1 MGETGGEGPGR
12 GVSTFLRR
20 TDKSEVRILL
30 AEDDSATRR
39 TVEHL
44 LVTWGH
50 QVIACADG
58 EEAWS
63 RFREEVPRLLLLDWV
78 MPGLD
83 GLDVCRQVRGH
94 PAGETVQVVMLTG
107 RADLSDVEAALAAG
121 ADDYVI
127 KPVDAAQ
134 LKIRLQVAAHR
145 LQLQT
150 LLRESEERQGC
161 ILDALPAI
169 VWAVNR
175 EGVITYGSGAG
186 LAAMGLTAAD
196 LLGRSYHELFAGC
209 PEIVAIH
216 ARALAGYEEVVDGQ
230 LQGRSV
236 VARLRPLYDGRG
248 EVDGAVGV
256 AQDVSAERQLEAQIT
271 QAMKM
276 EVLGQLVAS
285 IAHDFNNLLTG
296 MMGHIELLQLDAGE
310 ALQEDLAGVMEAAHH
325 GAELTRQ
332 LLSFSRRRE
341 PGMSEVDVGDLC
353 GQAVR
358 LVRRMVKGQMEV
370 TIQVADGVPRV
381 WGDAEQVYQV
391 VMNLCINARDAVL
404 AARRSETGEEGMV
417 AIEVDGCGFE
427 GEDEEGGRE
436 VVIRVR
442 DNGCG
447 MDEETRQ
454 RLFEPFFT
462 TKGEH
467 GTGLGLAT
475 VQRLV
480 DRHHGRIEVES
491 TPGEGSLFVIHLP
504 AVMHEREACAV
515 GGGDDG

>member
-1 MGETGGEGPGR
+1 M
-12 GVSTFLRR
+12 
-20 TDKSEVRILL
+20 RILL

-44 LVTWGH
+44 LTTWGH
-50 QVIACADG
+50 EVVLCGDG
-58 EEAWS
+58 EEAWA

-83 GLDVCRQVRGH
+83 GLDVCRRVRGH
-94 PAGETVQVVMLTG
+94 PAGGAAQVVMLTG
-107 RADLSDVEAALAAG
+107 RAELADVEQALAAG
-121 ADDYVI
+121 ADDYLT

-134 LKIRLQVAAHR
+134 LKIRLQIAAHR

-150 LLRESEERQGC
+150 LLQESEARQGC
-161 ILDALPAI
+161 VLDALPAI

-175 EGVITYGSGAG
+175 DGVVNYGAGAG

-196 LLGRSYHELFAGC
+196 LVGRRYGDLFGGC
-209 PEIVAIH
+209 PEIVAVH
-216 ARALAGYEEVVDGQ
+216 ARALAGYEEVVDGTF
-230 LQGRSV
+230 QGRSV
-236 VARLRPLYDGRG
+236 VARLRPLYDGLGRV
-248 EVDGAVGV
+248 EGAVGV
-256 AQDVSAERQLEAQIT
+256 AQDVSVERQLEAQIT

-285 IAHDFNNLLTG
+285 VAHDFNNLLTG

-310 ALQEDLAGVMEAAHH
+310 ALQADLSGVMEAAHH

-341 PGMSEVDVGDLC
+341 PGMAAVEVGDLC

-358 LVRRMVKGQMEV
+358 LVRRMVKGEIEV
-370 TIQVADGVPRV
+370 SIRVADGVPKV
-381 WGDAEQVYQV
+381 WGDAEQFYQV

-404 AARRSETGEEGMV
+404 AAAEVAERREGRITVEVVGGGGGEG
-417 AIEVDGCGFE
+417 AAPAAG
-427 GEDEEGGRE
+427 E
-436 VVIRVR
+436 VVITVR

-447 MDEETRQ
+447 MDEETR
-454 RLFEPFFT
+454 RHLFEPFFT
-462 TKGEH
+462 TKGER

-480 DRHHGRIEVES
+480 DRHHGRIEVDS
-491 TPGEGSLFVIHLP
+491 TLGEGTTFTIYLP
-504 AVMHEREACAV
+504 AFVPEAEAAV
-515 GGGDDG
+515 VAGGEDG

>member
-1 MGETGGEGPGR
+1 
-12 GVSTFLRR
+12 
-20 TDKSEVRILL
+20 VRILL

-44 LVTWGH
+44 LTTWGH
-50 QVIACADG
+50 DVVSCGDG
-58 EEAWS
+58 EEAWAH
-63 RFREEVPRLLLLDWV
+63 FRDEVPRLLLLDWV

-83 GLDVCRQVRGH
+83 GLEVCRKVRGH
-94 PAGETVQVVMLTG
+94 PAGGSVQVVMLTG
-107 RADLSDVEAALAAG
+107 RAELADVEAALAAG
-121 ADDYVI
+121 ADDYLT

-150 LLRESEERQGC
+150 LLQESEARQGC
-161 ILDALPAI
+161 ILDGLPAI

-175 EGVITYGSGAG
+175 DGVVTYGSGAG
-186 LAAMGLTAAD
+186 LAAMGLTGAD
-196 LLGRSYHELFAGC
+196 LLGHDYAELFGGC
-209 PEIVAIH
+209 PEIVAVH

-230 LQGRSV
+230 FQGRSV
-236 VARLRPLYDGRG
+236 VARLRPLYDGLG
-248 EVDGAVGV
+248 KVEGAVGV
-256 AQDVSAERQLEAQIT
+256 AQDVSVERQLEAQIT

-285 IAHDFNNLLTG
+285 VAHDFNNLLTG
-296 MMGHIELLQLDAGE
+296 MMGHIELIQLDAGE
-310 ALQEDLAGVMEAAHH
+310 ALQADLSGVLEAAHH

-341 PGMSEVDVGDLC
+341 PGMAEVDAGDLC

-358 LVRRMVKGQMEV
+358 LVRRMVKGEIEV
-370 TIQVADGVPRV
+370 SIRVAEGVPPV
-381 WGDAEQVYQV
+381 WGDQEQFYQV

-404 AARRSETGEEGMV
+404 SACAAQGQCDGQISV
-417 AIEVDGCGFE
+417 EVDSRGTS
-427 GEDEEGGRE
+427 EDPEVSPGE
-436 VVIRVR
+436 VVITVR

-447 MDEETRQ
+447 MDEETRLH
-454 RLFEPFFT
+454 LFEPFFT
-462 TKGEH
+462 TKGER

-480 DRHHGRIEVES
+480 DRHRGRIEVDS
-491 TPGEGSLFVIHLP
+491 TPGEGSTFTVYLP
-504 AVMHEREACAV
+504 AFVVERSPVAV
-515 GGGDDG
+515 AGGGDG

>member
-1 MGETGGEGPGR
+1 
-12 GVSTFLRR
+12 
-20 TDKSEVRILL
+20 VRILL

-44 LVTWGH
+44 LSTWGH
-50 QVIACADG
+50 EVVSCGDG
-58 EEAWS
+58 EEAWA

-83 GLDVCRQVRGH
+83 GLEVCRKVRGH
-94 PAGETVQVVMLTG
+94 PAGGSVQVVMLTG
-107 RADLSDVEAALAAG
+107 RAELADVEAALAAG
-121 ADDYVI
+121 ADDYLT

-150 LLRESEERQGC
+150 LLQESEARQGC

-175 EGVITYGSGAG
+175 EGVVTYGAGAG
-186 LAAMGLTAAD
+186 LAAMGLTAGD
-196 LLGRSYHELFAGC
+196 LLGRGYPDLFRSC
-209 PEIVAIH
+209 PEIAAVH

-230 LQGRSV
+230 FQGRSV
-236 VARLRPLYDGRG
+236 VARLRPLYDGLG
-248 EVDGAVGV
+248 KVEGAVGV

-285 IAHDFNNLLTG
+285 VAHDFNNLLTG
-296 MMGHIELLQLDAGE
+296 MMGHIELLQLDAAE
-310 ALQEDLAGVMEAAHH
+310 PLQADLSGVLEAAHH

-341 PGMSEVDVGDLC
+341 PGMTEVDAGDLC

-358 LVRRMVKGQMEV
+358 LVRRMVKGEIEV
-370 TIQVADGVPRV
+370 SIRVAEGVPRV
-381 WGDAEQVYQV
+381 WGDPEQFYQV

-404 AARRSETGEEGMV
+404 AACEVRGRCDGQIT
-417 AIEVDGCGFE
+417 AEVDGRGTN
-427 GEDEEGGRE
+427 EDPEAPPSE
-436 VVIRVR
+436 VVITVR

-447 MDEETRQ
+447 MDEETR
-454 RLFEPFFT
+454 RHLFEPFFT
-462 TKGEH
+462 TKGER

-475 VQRLV
+475 VKRLV
-480 DRHHGRIEVES
+480 DRHHGRIEVNS
-491 TPGEGSLFVIHLP
+491 TPGEGSTFTVYFPAFVAERSP
-504 AVMHEREACAV
+504 VAVA
-515 GGGDDG
+515 GGDDG